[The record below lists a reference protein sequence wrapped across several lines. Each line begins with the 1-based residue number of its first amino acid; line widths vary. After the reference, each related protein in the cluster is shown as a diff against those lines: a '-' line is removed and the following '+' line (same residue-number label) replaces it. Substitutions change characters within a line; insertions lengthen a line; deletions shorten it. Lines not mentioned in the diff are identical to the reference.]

1 MLLLLEELVE
11 LGRSSEMIINS
22 KENFVP
28 MIAKLLKGL
37 KYENIKVNDGDNP
50 DIDIT
55 AEKDGIKYSFKCRYD
70 IDAIREKYI
79 QKLVDATKRTNT
91 EKAVFVTNSS
101 FLSSAKSLGDKE
113 GILLWDRNHVDRLAI
128 GISEKLD
135 DPLPEEK
142 NNKGLFVCIF
152 LLLLLCLAAGFYY
165 YIK

>member
-1 MLLLLEELVE
+1 
-11 LGRSSEMIINS
+11 MIINS

-37 KYENIKVNDGDNP
+37 KYENIKVNEGEDP
-50 DIDIT
+50 AVDIT
-55 AEKDGIKYSFKCRYD
+55 AEKDGVKYSFKCQYD

-79 QKLVDATKRTNT
+79 QKFADATKRTAS

-101 FLSSAKSLGDKE
+101 FLSSAKNLGEKE

-128 GISEKLD
+128 GISEKLE
-135 DPLPEEK
+135 DPIPEEK
-142 NNKGLFVCIF
+142 SSKGVVTLV
-152 LLLLLCLAAGFYY
+152 LLILLLCLAAGLYF